1 MQNID
6 IFYSNVNKLPP
17 QNILVEEILLSNLL
31 VDDINTYKIIA
42 SITIEH
48 FIFESHQIIYKNIL
62 EIYKKYNYINLV
74 QFVYLLW
81 EKDILKK
88 IGGVVKIKHL
98 IQLSQN
104 YIIYS
109 DKNRLDY
116 VKDCIYLVYNHYLRR
131 LFIQYGYNI
140 VYLSYVPHIPM
151 RFLKQKATKY
161 FWEINRIIN
170 SEYQSTLNKLI
181 GQFLKTIE
189 QNQAYEDLYKTRIMS
204 GFQEF
209 DSITSG
215 INKGDLI
222 VIAGRPSTGKTSL
235 AINIVKYLIC
245 NLKIGAYVFSL
256 EMSKI
261 QILYKLISNACK
273 IPIKAIVKGCV
284 TESEWNNVQK
294 ICQQFSSSLLYID
307 DEPRISIDYINY
319 QIKSITNKGLKS
331 YLIVVDY
338 LQLIQNNEKKHDTR
352 TEELGYITRQL
363 KIIAKEY
370 NLPIIVLS
378 QLNRNIEN
386 RTNKRPL
393 LSDLRE
399 SGCINTNNLVNQYI
413 LYKIVSIRNK
423 KKLFR

>member
-1 MQNID
+1 MQNINT
-6 IFYSNVNKLPP
+6 FYSNINKLPP

-31 VDDINTYKIIA
+31 IDDINTYQIIA
-42 SITIEH
+42 SIAVEH
-48 FIFESHQIIYKNIL
+48 FVFESHQIIYKNIL

-81 EKDILKK
+81 ERDVLKK
-88 IGGVVKIKHL
+88 IGGIVKIKHL
-98 IQLSQN
+98 MQLSQS

-109 DKNRLDY
+109 DKNRLNY
-116 VKDCIYLVYNHYLRR
+116 IKECIHLVYSHYLRR
-131 LFIQYGYNI
+131 LFIQYGYNMI
-140 VYLSYVPHIPM
+140 YLGHIPNIPM
-151 RFLKQKATKY
+151 HFLRQKATKY
-161 FWEINRIIN
+161 FWEINEVIN

-181 GQFLKTIE
+181 GQFLKTVE
-189 QNQAYEDLYKTRIMS
+189 QNQAYEDLYKTRIAS
-204 GFQEF
+204 GFQEL
-209 DSITSG
+209 DNITSG
-215 INKGDLI
+215 INRGDLI

-235 AINIVKYLIC
+235 AINIVQYVIC

-273 IPIKAIVKGCV
+273 IPIKTIIRGYL
-284 TESEWNNVQK
+284 TESEWDNVQK
-294 ICQQFSSSLLYID
+294 VCQQFNSSLLYID
-307 DEPRISIDYINY
+307 DESRISMDYVNY
-319 QIKSITNKGLKS
+319 QIKSITKKGYKS
-331 YLIVVDY
+331 FLIVIDY

-352 TEELGYITRQL
+352 TEELAYITRQL

-370 NLPIIVLS
+370 NLPVVVLS

-399 SGCINTNNLVNQYI
+399 SGCINTNSLSSQYI
-413 LYKIVSIRNK
+413 LCRIVSIRNK